1 MDHQA
6 VAQMLGNYGEFV
18 GAIGVVVT
26 LAYLA
31 VQIRQNTLSAR
42 AQSRQNLLDGW
53 SASNWTLANDP
64 NLLRIYATALR
75 QWPNLPNDEKTMFD
89 MGMGHYLANLQNGIL
104 LRVEGMLDDAVLD
117 QIANFMLLCIR
128 SEGGARWWQETP
140 NAMPETRKYL
150 ENRLAQSNNL
160 PLPVGKLMPW
170 LMAMAKD
177 PD

>member
-64 NLLRIYATALR
+64 NLLRI
-75 QWPNLPNDEKTMFD
+75 
-89 MGMGHYLANLQNGIL
+89 
-104 LRVEGMLDDAVLD
+104 
-117 QIANFMLLCIR
+117 
-128 SEGGARWWQETP
+128 
-140 NAMPETRKYL
+140 
-150 ENRLAQSNNL
+150 
-160 PLPVGKLMPW
+160 
-170 LMAMAKD
+170 
-177 PD
+177 